1 MAKYAKNCDY
11 DSSGNNGGNHVV
23 HRGNNCLCVT
33 ICEACVINGWW
44 QHYIESSAAT
54 AALAV
59 EANEDP
65 FTGLP
70 REGLESYR
78 AWVEAHEQAK
88 YAVKKVA
95 TFIAIT
101 AAHPRKKGVPKD
113 AHNLTAAGPLSTLN
127 GQTLLDEH
135 GRRRRRKLCCC
146 CYGEG
151 IDGLSGGREN
161 GCLDNDDDWTD
172 GDGEVWTD
180 GDDGGGGSATS
191 F

>member
-1 MAKYAKNCDY
+1 MSYTEETTASRAAQRPLHSPWKQMKTRSRVYHAKDWSPTALGSKRMRCA
-11 DSSGNNGGNHVV
+11 
-23 HRGNNCLCVT
+23 RG
-33 ICEACVINGWW
+33 A
-44 QHYIESSAAT
+44 SA
-54 AALAV
+54 V
-59 EANEDP
+59 MRN
-65 FTGLP
+65 
-70 REGLESYR
+70 
-78 AWVEAHEQAK
+78 QAK